1 MTLFQGL
8 LFVHVLG
15 AIIAFGPTFSSP
27 IIGRMGAA
35 ERAHGNFAMRVS
47 RQLARV
53 QIIPLALLQ
62 GVTGLGL
69 IIVGQIDLL
78 KATWL
83 VIAIVLYLVAIGFA
97 IFVQTPRAIRIIAM
111 TTPPGDGAA
120 PAGQPAAPPPAGP
133 PPQLGSEITK
143 VKRGGLLLI
152 GLVTAIVF
160 LMVVK
165 PFA

>member
-8 LFVHVLG
+8 LFAHVLG
-15 AIIAFGPTFSSP
+15 AIIAFGPTFSGP
-27 IIGRMGAA
+27 IIGRMGAQ

-47 RQLARV
+47 RELARV
-53 QIIPLALLQ
+53 QILPLAIVQ
-62 GVTGLGL
+62 GLTGLGL
-69 IIVGQIDLL
+69 IIVGQIDVL

-83 VIAIVLYLVAIGFA
+83 MLAIILYLIAIGFA
-97 IFVQTPRAIRIIAM
+97 IFVQTPRAKRIIAM
-111 TTPPGDGAA
+111 TTPPPDA
-120 PAGQPAAPPPAGP
+120 PAPSGPPAGGP
-133 PPQLGSEITK
+133 PPELVAEITK

-165 PFA
+165 PF